1 MYAMGIR
8 LSQAA
13 RLAALFGVWQIVF
26 IPQMLQTIE
35 SKKRRQIITGM
46 VVVGMA
52 GVYILRVMIN
62 NIGLTI
68 PYEFSQFYRIIG
80 G

>member
-1 MYAMGIR
+1 MYALGIR

-62 NIGLTI
+62 NIGSTI

>member
-1 MYAMGIR
+1 MGIR
-8 LSQAA
+8 LSQVE
-13 RLAALFGVWQIVF
+13 RLAALFGVGQIVF

-62 NIGLTI
+62 NIGSTI